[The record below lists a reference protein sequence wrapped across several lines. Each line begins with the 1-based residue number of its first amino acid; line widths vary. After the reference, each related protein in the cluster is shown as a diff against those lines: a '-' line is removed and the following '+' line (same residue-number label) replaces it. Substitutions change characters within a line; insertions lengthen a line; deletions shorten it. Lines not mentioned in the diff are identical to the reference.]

1 MMNETSD
8 RWALPLLHAG
18 QAQKEIMHNEALAR
32 IDMLL
37 HGVAESAD
45 LAVPPTAPVAGQCW
59 IVAAGASGAW
69 AGRQEHVAGWTEGG
83 WRFVAPRAGLR
94 LAVTDRGHAMVH
106 DGTAWRDDAVRSE
119 GFYVAGQQ
127 IVGARQPAITGPTGG
142 TTVDSESRG
151 AIAAILAALQAH
163 GLISM

>member
-1 MMNETSD
+1 MTNETSD

-18 QAQKEIMHNEALAR
+18 QAQKEMMHNEALAR

-59 IVAAGASGAW
+59 IVAAGARGAW
-69 AGRQEHVAGWTEGG
+69 AGREEDVAGWTEGG
-83 WRFVAPRAGLR
+83 WRFVAPRPGLR
-94 LAVTDRGHAMVH
+94 LEVADRGHAMVH
-106 DGTAWRDDAVRSE
+106 DGTAWQDSAVRGD
-119 GFYVAGQQ
+119 GFYVDDQQ
-127 IVGARQPAITGPTGG
+127 IVGARLAAIAPPTDG
-142 TTVDSESRG
+142 TTVDVESRG

>member
-1 MMNETSD
+1 MTNETSD

-18 QAQKEIMHNEALAR
+18 QAQKEMMHNEALAR

-45 LAVPPTAPVAGQCW
+45 LAIPPIAPVAGQCW
-59 IVAAGASGAW
+59 IVAAGASGGW
-69 AGRQEHVAGWTEGG
+69 AEREGHVAGWTEGG
-83 WRFVAPRAGLR
+83 WRFVAPRAGLQ
-94 LAVTDRGHAMVH
+94 LSVADRGHVMAH
-106 DGTAWRDDAVRSE
+106 DGTAWRNAVVRSD
-119 GFYVAGQQ
+119 GFFVDDQK
-127 IVGARQPAITGPTGG
+127 IVGARQAGITAPAGG
-142 TTVDSESRG
+142 TTVDIESRG

>member
-1 MMNETSD
+1 MTNETSD

-18 QAQKEIMHNEALAR
+18 QAQKEMMHNEALAR

-69 AGRQEHVAGWTEGG
+69 AGREEDVAGWTEGG
-83 WRFVAPRAGLR
+83 WRFVAPRPGLR
-94 LAVTDRGHAMVH
+94 LEVADRGHAMAY
-106 DGTAWRDDAVRSE
+106 DGTAWRDSAVRGD
-119 GFYVAGQQ
+119 GFYVDDQQ
-127 IVGARQPAITGPTGG
+127 IVGARLAAIAAPTGG
-142 TTVDSESRG
+142 TTVDVESRG

>member
-1 MMNETSD
+1 MTNETSD

-45 LAVPPTAPVAGQCW
+45 LAVPPMAPVAGQCW

-69 AGRQEHVAGWTEGG
+69 AGREGDVAGWTEGG

-94 LAVTDRGHAMVH
+94 LEVADRAHAMVH
-106 DGTAWRDDAVRSE
+106 DGTAWRNAAVRDD
-119 GFYVAGQQ
+119 GFFVGGQQ
-127 IVGARQPAITGPTGG
+127 IVGGRQAAIAAPMGG
-142 TTVDSESRG
+142 TTIDIECRG
-151 AIAAILAALQAH
+151 VIAAILAALQGH